1 MRQFTWEEYYR
12 DFYDWSPATQK
23 RYAYGLTGYG
33 PAEEVLA
40 VISEFAMNGG
50 TFAST
55 FAVKAMDAGVRFT
68 PEQVMELTILVD
80 KPVLSR
86 MAEQATA
93 PFDIDELEELH
104 TLIDDDAFRR
114 ISKKQKINISPSDP
128 WDECEPEEEYVP
140 EMPPPKKPG
149 LPGTL
154 LALFMCFGDARGSTK
169 QAHPGHCTGDCAN
182 CPPHYGY
189 RYGRWYYGHGH
200 MHGCEFGGNRGG

>member
-23 RYAYGLTGYG
+23 RYACGLTDYG

-55 FAVKAMDAGVRFT
+55 FAAKAMDAGVRFT
-68 PEQVMELTILVD
+68 PEQVMELTIL
-80 KPVLSR
+80 
-86 MAEQATA
+86 
-93 PFDIDELEELH
+93 
-104 TLIDDDAFRR
+104 IDDAAFRR
-114 ISKKQKINISPSDP
+114 ISKKQKINISPSDS

-149 LPGTL
+149 LLGTL
-154 LALFMCFGDARGSTK
+154 LALFMCFGDTRGSTK